1 MTARTY
7 NRHAH
12 RRTRDSAPVATV
24 ERSEA
29 GAAIAAAAVARR
41 MGWLLRACDARAY
54 VFAAPVDCLACR
66 TGASTHGSGRI
77 GVYVLG
83 DGHSALPGLLR
94 SRIDLLV
101 GVYTRARSDLVEAR
115 VAEDLMAEFASASR
129 VA

>member
-1 MTARTY
+1 MTAHTY

-12 RRTRDSAPVATV
+12 RRTRDVAPVATV
-24 ERSEA
+24 ERSAA

-41 MGWLLRACDARAY
+41 MGWLLRTCDARAY
-54 VFAAPVDCLACR
+54 VFAAPVDGC
-66 TGASTHGSGRI
+66 GRI

-101 GVYTRARSDLVEAR
+101 GVYTRARSGLVEAR
-115 VAEDLMAEFASASR
+115 VAEDLTAEFASISR